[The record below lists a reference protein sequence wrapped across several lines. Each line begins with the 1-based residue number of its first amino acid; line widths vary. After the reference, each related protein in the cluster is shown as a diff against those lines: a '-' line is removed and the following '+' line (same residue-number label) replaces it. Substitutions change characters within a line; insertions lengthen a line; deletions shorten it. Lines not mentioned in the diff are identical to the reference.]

1 MKTKL
6 KNSIFIFVI
15 IILIIS
21 LFAGCKQESCEDI
34 IVEKGLTQENLS
46 EWTME
51 IVYISETRG
60 TGDKIYSV
68 LGGDSNDFVAVLN
81 SIYAAGN
88 ADKPSYIFSAEAMC
102 EYKID
107 FYHMD
112 KEAPE
117 LTFYY
122 LKGSGHNLL
131 TYVTKRTEEGE
142 EEVYIDYKFFTP
154 YGDLPT
160 LLNTH
165 REDAIEPEDELAITF
180 VSRTEMMSTISDYE
194 LEYEVPEFE
203 LEDNERD
210 NTDIT
215 FEFYEGEL
223 PDDKSTNSQI
233 YSNRTVG
240 GLPSDQYLLTAR
252 ITNDRGIS
260 EEWSISEV
268 RYNEYYTLVLIDYP
282 QFDIL
287 ESLGL
292 SPSSA
297 ITVSK
302 DELPLGRWIVFID
315 EKSNVLDVIDPSIE
329 LH

>member
-1 MKTKL
+1 MKSKL
-6 KNSIFIFVI
+6 KNNLFIFVI
-15 IILIIS
+15 IILIVS
-21 LFAGCKQESCEDI
+21 LATGCKKEQCEDI
-34 IVEKGLTQENLS
+34 ITEKGLTQDNLS

-68 LGGDSNDFVAVLN
+68 LGGDSNDFVAILN
-81 SIYAAGN
+81 AVYAASN
-88 ADKPSYIFSAEAMC
+88 TDKPSYIFSAEAMC

-112 KEAPE
+112 KENPE

-122 LKGSGHNLL
+122 LQGSGHNLL
-131 TYVTKRTEEGE
+131 TYVTKYTEDED
-142 EEVYIDYKFFTP
+142 VFVNYKFFTP

-160 LLNTH
+160 LLSSH

-180 VSRTEMMSTISDYE
+180 VSRTEMMSTIMDFE

-210 NTDIT
+210 NTDIQ

-223 PDDKSTNSQI
+223 PDDKSTNSQL

-240 GLPSDQYLLTAR
+240 GLASDQYLLTAR
-252 ITNDRGIS
+252 ITNDKGIS

-268 RYNEYYTLVLIDYP
+268 RYNEYYTLVLISYP
-282 QFDIL
+282 DFAIL
-287 ESLGL
+287 DSLGL

-297 ITVSK
+297 ITISK
-302 DELPLGRWIVFID
+302 AELPLDRWIVFID
-315 EKSNVLDVIDPSIE
+315 DKSNVLDVIDPSIE